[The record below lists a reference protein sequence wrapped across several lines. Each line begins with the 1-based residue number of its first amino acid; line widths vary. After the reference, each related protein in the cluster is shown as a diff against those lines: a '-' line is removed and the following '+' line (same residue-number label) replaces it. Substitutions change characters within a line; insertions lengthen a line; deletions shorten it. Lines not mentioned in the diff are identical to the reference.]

1 MSRLFAVLSLSFLMV
16 GCEALWE
23 DDLADTPGTDAA
35 PVAVSTPAPESAQP
49 AAPAPVAPSEAAAA
63 PIAAS
68 ESGPKFSWDAPAPV
82 SAPVIAPVVEA
93 PKDPAKVRII
103 EIRESLGLVAFVRA
117 QAPAVKSVFQLIKDG
132 KVLVVEVASV
142 NGTQVVANILPG
154 QKNGAQ
160 LFESD
165 VVAASSLGSA
175 GAR

>member
-1 MSRLFAVLSLSFLMV
+1 MSRLLTVLSLSFLMV

-23 DDLADTPGTDAA
+23 DNLADTPGTDAA
-35 PVAVSTPAPESAQP
+35 PVAVSSPAPESAQSS
-49 AAPAPVAPSEAAAA
+49 AQAPVVASEKSVA
-63 PIAAS
+63 PIAAN
-68 ESGPKFSWDAPAPV
+68 ESAPKLSWEAPAPA

-93 PKDPAKVRII
+93 PKDPSKVRII
-103 EIRESLGLVAFVRA
+103 EIRESLGLVAFVRSES
-117 QAPAVKSVFQLIKDG
+117 PALKSVFQLVKDG

-165 VVAASSLGSA
+165 VVAASAQGSA